1 MWDSFVFIA
10 INTDWIKLQL
20 EDRLMG
26 NRNPNIRATNRL
38 EPIQNNKKI
47 IDVKNNNIKI
57 FNVIRFTNN
66 KRFLKQCFIK
76 ITIEKNINKINVRAW
91 IYKKI

>member
-26 NRNPNIRATNRL
+26 NRDPNIRATNRL

-66 KRFLKQCFIK
+66 KRFLEQCFTK